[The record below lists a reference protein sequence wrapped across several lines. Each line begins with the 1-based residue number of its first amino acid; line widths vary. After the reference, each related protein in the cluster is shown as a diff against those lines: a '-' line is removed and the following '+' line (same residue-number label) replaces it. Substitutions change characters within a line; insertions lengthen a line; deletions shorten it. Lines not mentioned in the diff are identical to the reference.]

1 MALGSAVEGQIQRA
15 ATELPGAVLRQLF
28 ALAVEQ
34 LSYPSPTSP
43 ALPALDSAS
52 SVGKKLMSFVISSLT
67 FIQTLVDQSVVL
79 KEAYAAISHVSYTT
93 SRRLVE
99 ELGVVENAVDD
110 IAGLLHTSV
119 PNIRA
124 LGGVSG
130 LELNE
135 VVGVSWQLD
144 HCIRSSTYGNI
155 REQLYLIVLTTK
167 SPRTG
172 VVATVEFTC
181 TVAQL
186 EELVYKL
193 QEATHQIDKAI
204 ASFADPLSERANMS
218 APQLDQE
225 LFFRRLNNIY
235 ASWRDPKNAEWDDV
249 ESFLVLAGKPNPD
262 DSGYR
267 KSAVLQFYL
276 LGFLE
281 FPETLMV
288 FTKSKLLVL
297 TSGKKY
303 TMLEAILGGN
313 DTSDV
318 KLELLKRDKTDGN
331 KANYAALIAAIEADS
346 VKKRVGVLAKESP
359 DGDFVQLF
367 QKEVDA
373 AGMDKIDISK
383 GIECALRVKAPE
395 ELENIRWAGALT
407 KKVFQSK

>member
-1 MALGSAVEGQIQRA
+1 MALGSAVEGQVQRA

-28 ALAVEQ
+28 VLAVEQ

-52 SVGKKLMSFVISSLT
+52 SV
-67 FIQTLVDQSVVL
+67 DQSVVL
-79 KEAYAAISHVSYTT
+79 KEAYAAICILVADVAKQNLT
-93 SRRLVE
+93 SESTRRLVE

-204 ASFADPLSERANMS
+204 ASFADPLSS
-218 APQLDQE
+218 A
-225 LFFRRLNNIY
+225 
-235 ASWRDPKNAEWDDV
+235 
-249 ESFLVLAGKPNPD
+249 
-262 DSGYR
+262 
-267 KSAVLQFYL
+267 
-276 LGFLE
+276 
-281 FPETLMV
+281 
-288 FTKSKLLVL
+288 
-297 TSGKKY
+297 
-303 TMLEAILGGN
+303 
-313 DTSDV
+313 
-318 KLELLKRDKTDGN
+318 
-331 KANYAALIAAIEADS
+331 
-346 VKKRVGVLAKESP
+346 
-359 DGDFVQLF
+359 
-367 QKEVDA
+367 
-373 AGMDKIDISK
+373 
-383 GIECALRVKAPE
+383 
-395 ELENIRWAGALT
+395 
-407 KKVFQSK
+407 

>member
-1 MALGSAVEGQIQRA
+1 MALGSAVEGQVQRA

-28 ALAVEQ
+28 VLAVEQ

-52 SVGKKLMSFVISSLT
+52 SVVADVAKQNLT
-67 FIQTLVDQSVVL
+67 SEST
-79 KEAYAAISHVSYTT
+79 
-93 SRRLVE
+93 RRLVE

-204 ASFADPLSERANMS
+204 ASFADPLSS
-218 APQLDQE
+218 A
-225 LFFRRLNNIY
+225 
-235 ASWRDPKNAEWDDV
+235 
-249 ESFLVLAGKPNPD
+249 
-262 DSGYR
+262 
-267 KSAVLQFYL
+267 
-276 LGFLE
+276 
-281 FPETLMV
+281 
-288 FTKSKLLVL
+288 
-297 TSGKKY
+297 
-303 TMLEAILGGN
+303 
-313 DTSDV
+313 
-318 KLELLKRDKTDGN
+318 
-331 KANYAALIAAIEADS
+331 
-346 VKKRVGVLAKESP
+346 
-359 DGDFVQLF
+359 
-367 QKEVDA
+367 
-373 AGMDKIDISK
+373 
-383 GIECALRVKAPE
+383 
-395 ELENIRWAGALT
+395 
-407 KKVFQSK
+407 

>member
-1 MALGSAVEGQIQRA
+1 MKKLNCSQIVSALDILELNMALGSAVEGQVQRA

-204 ASFADPLSERANMS
+204 ASFADPLSS
-218 APQLDQE
+218 A
-225 LFFRRLNNIY
+225 
-235 ASWRDPKNAEWDDV
+235 
-249 ESFLVLAGKPNPD
+249 
-262 DSGYR
+262 
-267 KSAVLQFYL
+267 
-276 LGFLE
+276 
-281 FPETLMV
+281 
-288 FTKSKLLVL
+288 
-297 TSGKKY
+297 
-303 TMLEAILGGN
+303 
-313 DTSDV
+313 
-318 KLELLKRDKTDGN
+318 
-331 KANYAALIAAIEADS
+331 
-346 VKKRVGVLAKESP
+346 
-359 DGDFVQLF
+359 
-367 QKEVDA
+367 
-373 AGMDKIDISK
+373 
-383 GIECALRVKAPE
+383 
-395 ELENIRWAGALT
+395 
-407 KKVFQSK
+407 